1 MDWTALN
8 KEEQIEQIK
17 EESRTQPVLI
27 FKHST
32 QCAISNAALRRL
44 ERNWNAE
51 ELAPLKIYYLDLLSY
66 RNISQ
71 CIAESFDVEHE
82 SPQVLILKEGNPI
95 FVRSHLAI
103 SFDEIQK
110 LLPSKN

>member
-1 MDWTALN
+1 MNWTALN
-8 KEEQIEQIK
+8 SERQIEEIK
-17 EESRTQPVLI
+17 NESKSQPVLI

-32 QCAISNAALRRL
+32 RCAVSSMALTRL

-51 ELAPLKIYYLDLLSY
+51 KLTPLKTYYLDLLSY

-71 CIAESFDVEHE
+71 RIAESFGVEHE

-103 SFDEIQK
+103 SFDEIKQ
-110 LLPSKN
+110 LLPFKN